1 MELHTLGVDGGYTQ
15 HDVTE
20 VARCFTGWSI
30 KAPRQGAT
38 FIFRERMH
46 DNGSKV
52 VLGVRIKAGG
62 GIGDG
67 FKVLDI
73 LAHHPSTAR
82 FISKKLAMRFVAD
95 DPPPSLI
102 DKMARTFRDE
112 DGDLRAV
119 METMLA
125 APEFW
130 SEGAYR
136 AKLKSPLEMVA
147 SAVRALGA
155 DVEFSFALSRQLVQL
170 GQPLYR
176 KQEPTGYTNAGGEWM
191 NSAALLARMN
201 FAIALAA
208 GRIPGVKVDP
218 ARFADRTDL
227 DQISQDLMLNG
238 LSDQSRAAIEEGLKS
253 QAEAQPRPLMI
264 AGLMLGSPDF
274 QRR

>member
-1 MELHTLGVDGGYTQ
+1 
-15 HDVTE
+15 
-20 VARCFTGWSI
+20 
-30 KAPRQGAT
+30 
-38 FIFRERMH
+38 
-46 DNGSKV
+46 
-52 VLGVRIKAGG
+52 
-62 GIGDG
+62 
-67 FKVLDI
+67 
-73 LAHHPSTAR
+73 
-82 FISKKLAMRFVAD
+82 
-95 DPPPSLI
+95 
-102 DKMARTFRDE
+102 
-112 DGDLRAV
+112 
-119 METMLA
+119 MLA

-176 KQEPTGYTNAGGEWM
+176 KQEPTGYTNAGSEWV

-218 ARFADRTDL
+218 SRFADRPDL
-227 DQISQDLMLNG
+227 DQIAQALMLNV
-238 LSDQSRAAIEEGLKS
+238 LSDQSRAAIQEASKA
-253 QAEAQPRPLMI
+253 QAEVPI

>member
-1 MELHTLGVDGGYTQ
+1 
-15 HDVTE
+15 
-20 VARCFTGWSI
+20 
-30 KAPRQGAT
+30 
-38 FIFRERMH
+38 
-46 DNGSKV
+46 
-52 VLGVRIKAGG
+52 
-62 GIGDG
+62 
-67 FKVLDI
+67 
-73 LAHHPSTAR
+73 
-82 FISKKLAMRFVAD
+82 
-95 DPPPSLI
+95 
-102 DKMARTFRDE
+102 
-112 DGDLRAV
+112 
-119 METMLA
+119 
-125 APEFW
+125 
-130 SEGAYR
+130 
-136 AKLKSPLEMVA
+136 MVA

-218 ARFADRTDL
+218 SRFGDRTDL

-253 QAEAQPRPLMI
+253 QPEAQPRPLMI

>member
-1 MELHTLGVDGGYTQ
+1 
-15 HDVTE
+15 
-20 VARCFTGWSI
+20 
-30 KAPRQGAT
+30 
-38 FIFRERMH
+38 
-46 DNGSKV
+46 
-52 VLGVRIKAGG
+52 
-62 GIGDG
+62 
-67 FKVLDI
+67 
-73 LAHHPSTAR
+73 
-82 FISKKLAMRFVAD
+82 
-95 DPPPSLI
+95 
-102 DKMARTFRDE
+102 MARTFRDK

-130 SEGAYR
+130 SESAYR

-176 KQEPTGYTNAGGEWM
+176 KQEPTGYTNAGGEWI

-218 ARFADRTDL
+218 SRFVDRADL
-227 DQISQDLMLNG
+227 DQIAQDLMLNG
-238 LSDQSRAAIEEGLKS
+238 LSDHSRTAIEEALKS
-253 QAEAQPRPLMI
+253 QAEVPI
-264 AGLMLGSPDF
+264 AGLVLGSPDF